1 MWMAILGAG
10 MIAAVLLLS
19 LAAWSGILPYDPW
32 SNDLDRA
39 LSPPRVGWLRRILA
53 PETPSQ
59 EPEAAAQTAS
69 EEWLDWPAEPGPSPA
84 TTAAE
89 KPPFPLGSDANGRD
103 YLSRLIQGGT
113 AYWLPGLVAVALS
126 LVLGAAAGAVAGYR
140 PESLAARLVD
150 AMSETIAAFPRLILI
165 LLGVAIWRPNIML
178 IMTLLGFTN
187 IPRVAES
194 IRARVQALAQAEFVE
209 AARSLGTPEI
219 TILFRHLVLRHCRT
233 LLLVQASYGMADAV
247 LVETGLCYLGFGVQ
261 EPAASWGN
269 LVIDGGKHLFLGR
282 YWLAVLPATALIWT
296 LLGFLLLG
304 DGLARLARTD
314 R

>member
-1 MWMAILGAG
+1 MMTQATDGLVSQLRSTLGKMEVA
-10 MIAAVLLLS
+10 
-19 LAAWSGILPYDPW
+19 
-32 SNDLDRA
+32 LD
-39 LSPPRVGWLRRILA
+39 SI
-53 PETPSQ
+53 
-59 EPEAAAQTAS
+59 
-69 EEWLDWPAEPGPSPA
+69 
-84 TTAAE
+84 
-89 KPPFPLGSDANGRD
+89 SDAIAWADLEG
-103 YLSRLIQGGT
+103 SIQWCNH
-113 AYWLPGLVAVALS
+113 AF
-126 LVLGAAAGAVAGYR
+126 
-140 PESLAARLVD
+140 ARL
-150 AMSETIAAFPRLILI
+150 A
-165 LLGVAIWRPNIML
+165 GRPNIML